1 MSTSKS
7 TWKFVFSTPMERARL
22 TTQLP
27 SSPSRIP
34 SSRPPTNS
42 TRKSTPA
49 STRENDPVTTAA
61 MANWKDTIPEASFKS
76 SSPFNMEAWRFGM
89 STCFESDET
98 ATASVGPKAAPRAK
112 AAASG
117 MEGTN
122 AFSRKPMTSVVA
134 TTRPMAKESTGLRS
148 RQSACLSACFASS

>member
-7 TWKFVFSTPMERARL
+7 MWKFVFSTPMERARL

-49 STRENDPVTTAA
+49 STRR
-61 MANWKDTIPEASFKS
+61 TIGDHGGNGVGRTRCQASFKS

-89 STCFESDET
+89 STCFSSET

-112 AAASG
+112 G
-117 MEGTN
+117 
-122 AFSRKPMTSVVA
+122 R
-134 TTRPMAKESTGLRS
+134 
-148 RQSACLSACFASS
+148 RQRNGGHERV